1 MLHLLHSRVKDCR
14 KTGIWLLHMP
24 QAMFFFLPMMM
35 PGLSQYIYSFDYKDT
50 PKGYWYN
57 SQEIAFRKSSHLPL
71 FDTRFGINSPK
82 LGCGEEEVF
91 LWQAH
96 EQGLSV
102 RYFPEVIV
110 ETDATT
116 SRYQFYTD
124 KRMQRAKGAVLCI
137 MHGPSGAFLRCLKLA
152 IVHALKHNPISLLW
166 HMTYGIIYIRL

>member
-1 MLHLLHSRVKDCR
+1 MAHEGTSLH
-14 KTGIWLLHMP
+14 P
-24 QAMFFFLPMMM
+24 YPN
-35 PGLSQYIYSFDYKDT
+35 YSFDYKDT

-57 SQEIAFRKSSHLPL
+57 SQEIAFRKSSRLPL